1 MSEITDLINSLVF
14 FDEKILIGTCS
25 LLLFLC
31 YISMHLKDLRNKRNE
46 ENEKPSTVEEVR
58 RETIAIL
65 RHYNDNL
72 NRNIDE
78 IPNKVLKSIRS
89 STNVKKGAL
98 GELIG
103 YLELKGKYD
112 RIIPLGNIVDFIG
125 IKFGD
130 SDEEGHIDFIDVKTG
145 KSARLSKD
153 QKSLQ
158 QLIENK
164 QINFVKV
171 KVESETQF

>member
-46 ENEKPSTVEEVR
+46 EKEKPSTVEEVR

-103 YLELKGKYD
+103 YLELKGKI
-112 RIIPLGNIVDFIG
+112 R
-125 IKFGD
+125 
-130 SDEEGHIDFIDVKTG
+130 
-145 KSARLSKD
+145 
-153 QKSLQ
+153 
-158 QLIENK
+158 
-164 QINFVKV
+164 
-171 KVESETQF
+171 